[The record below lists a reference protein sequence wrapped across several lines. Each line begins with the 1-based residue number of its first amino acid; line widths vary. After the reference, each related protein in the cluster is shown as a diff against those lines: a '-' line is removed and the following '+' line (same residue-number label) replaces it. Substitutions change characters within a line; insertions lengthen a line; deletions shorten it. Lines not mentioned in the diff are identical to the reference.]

1 MNSESDDLREEYP
14 EDLIKS
20 GTRGKYHKRYKAET
34 NVVVID
40 PDLVNRF
47 PNTKAVNEALRK
59 YLSSSNE
66 T

>member
-1 MNSESDDLREEYP
+1 MNSESDDLREEYS

-47 PNTKAVNEALRK
+47 PNTKAVNEALRN